1 MAVFM
6 DNPPLSGYA
15 VALIL
20 CLIVVVLLLRHALKQ
35 DPQEP
40 PVLRPKIPIIG
51 HLLGLGCYRMEYYRQ
66 LGCSTLI
73 YGDMA

>member
-1 MAVFM
+1 
-6 DNPPLSGYA
+6 
-15 VALIL
+15 
-20 CLIVVVLLLRHALKQ
+20 VVVLLLRHALKQ

-73 YGDMA
+73 YDDMA